1 MEGKPKQQRR
11 PFLPRGG
18 HRVAFERELGAE
30 RHVEE
35 GLLHRMALEQLRKG
49 FFFRTPLDGINF
61 NGGSEMGKF
70 LQGFTPYKRQD
81 AEKYN
86 KFRWWAGVTFGDVLD
101 RAADIHPEKEAFVD
115 GKTRLTYGDA
125 RERTNKLA
133 IGLMDLGI
141 QPQDRVLVQLP
152 NWNEFVFAYFALQKI
167 GAITVLLIDRYRQ
180 FEINRLIGL
189 TGATSW
195 IVASHYK
202 NTDYLPI
209 IRDVLKEN
217 RKVKNVVTVRGEG
230 NQKAFRS
237 LERLIE
243 KAKLTEPNLTR
254 LSERRPDPMQVAHM
268 GPTGGTTGAPK
279 IVPRTHNSLINGIEY
294 CSKSWEQS
302 IEDINLLAGPIG
314 HDLTFSKGFIGTVIT
329 MGKVIFLD
337 STDNKD
343 ICETIEREKV
353 TSIIWVPTLAQR
365 LLQYEDLHKYDLSSL
380 RKMHSAGGASH
391 PDLVEEVIERLKMKF
406 YNGYGGT
413 EGMTTITRPRD
424 DLAVI
429 CSTVGRPTCPGDTY
443 KVIDKDGKELPVGA
457 EGELVLKGPGVFT
470 GYYNNPE
477 ENKKVFTRDG
487 FFRTGDLA
495 RINEKGYITL
505 TGRIKE
511 MINRGGESIS
521 ATEIERLLTRH
532 PRVAAVAVIPMPD
545 PLMGE
550 RVCAYIQPKAG
561 ARLTFEEIISFLKG
575 QKASVLQLPER
586 IEFIDEMPYT
596 GVQKTDKRF
605 LQADITKKLKAAGQ
619 VR

>member
-1 MEGKPKQQRR
+1 M
-11 PFLPRGG
+11 
-18 HRVAFERELGAE
+18 
-30 RHVEE
+30 
-35 GLLHRMALEQLRKG
+35 
-49 FFFRTPLDGINF
+49 
-61 NGGSEMGKF
+61 KF
-70 LQGFTPYKRQD
+70 LEGFTPYKKKD
-81 AEKYN
+81 AERYT
-86 KFRWWAGVTFGDVLD
+86 KFRWWAGLTFGDLLD

-115 GKTRLTYGDA
+115 GKTRMTYGEA

-141 QPQDRVLVQLP
+141 RPLDRVLVQLP
-152 NWNEFVFAYFALQKI
+152 NWNEFVSAYFAIQKI

-180 FEINRLIGL
+180 FEINRLISL

-195 IVASHYK
+195 IVASQYK
-202 NTDYLPI
+202 SVNYGPI
-209 IRDVLKEN
+209 IQDVLKEHPEV
-217 RKVKNVVTVRGEG
+217 RNVITVRGDG
-230 NQKAFRS
+230 DKKPFKR
-237 LERLIE
+237 LERLME
-243 KAKLTEPNLTR
+243 KAKLTEANLAR
-254 LSERRPDPMQVAHM
+254 LAKRRPDPTQVAHM

-302 IEDINLLAGPIG
+302 IEDINLLTGPIG
-314 HDLTFSKGFIGTVIT
+314 HDLTFSKGFIGTLT
-329 MGKVIFLD
+329 TLGKVVFLD
-337 STDNKD
+337 STENKD

-380 RKMHSAGGASH
+380 KKMHSAGGASH
-391 PDLVEEVIERLKMKF
+391 PDLVKEVTEKLKMKF
-406 YNGYGGT
+406 FNGYGGT

-424 DLAVI
+424 PLEVI
-429 CSTVGRPTCPGDTY
+429 CSTVGRPTCPFDTY
-443 KVIDKDGKELPVGA
+443 KVIDSKGKALPLGS

-521 ATEIERLLTRH
+521 ATEIERLITRH
-532 PRVAAVAVIPMPD
+532 PDVAAVAVIPMPD

-550 RVCAYIQPKAG
+550 RVCAYIQPKSG
-561 ARLTFEEIISFLKG
+561 PRLTFEAVISFLKS

-586 IEFIDEMPYT
+586 IEFIDAMPYT

-605 LQADITKKLKAAGQ
+605 LQEDISKKLKAAGQ
-619 VR
+619 AT